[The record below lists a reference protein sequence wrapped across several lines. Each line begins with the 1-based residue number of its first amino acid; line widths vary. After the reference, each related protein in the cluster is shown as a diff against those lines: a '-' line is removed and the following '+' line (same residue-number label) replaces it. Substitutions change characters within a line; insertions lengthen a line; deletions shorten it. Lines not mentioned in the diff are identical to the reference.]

1 MVEILEGP
9 EGRLARWA
17 IKLQAYNYTIEH
29 RAGSKHQ
36 NADGLSRLPT
46 IHALIPEADRLYDL
60 IHQPKEWDNEIPEIK
75 QILGKLSENTTY
87 SKGQLFKELDGKSY
101 ILLRPSN
108 RPEVI
113 KVAHLL
119 LRHGGLV
126 KTMEQ
131 IKKDYYWE
139 SISLDVTEYINSC
152 LICQSEVRFK
162 PSTTYELV
170 KPKFAWHTVSMDLV
184 GPLPP
189 STIGVKYIIVAIDHL
204 TKWVEARSVKDLG
217 ARTVARFVQE
227 QIIHRHDCPQ
237 FLLTDNATNFTGR
250 VLPKLNYLM
259 GIRGVL
265 TTPYHPESNGT
276 VERVNATLEMILRKL
291 VVDKPSDWN
300 NHLQSAVFA
309 YNVSYYS
316 STKHTPFQLLYGRQ
330 PALPPLLYNLI
341 KESEALSYYDY
352 LKQLCNT

>member
-1 MVEILEGP
+1 M
-9 EGRLARWA
+9 
-17 IKLQAYNYTIEH
+17 
-29 RAGSKHQ
+29 
-36 NADGLSRLPT
+36 
-46 IHALIPEADRLYDL
+46 
-60 IHQPKEWDNEIPEIK
+60 
-75 QILGKLSENTTY
+75 
-87 SKGQLFKELDGKSY
+87 
-101 ILLRPSN
+101 
-108 RPEVI
+108 I

-119 LRHGGLV
+119 TGHGGLV

-139 SISLDVTEYINSC
+139 SISFDVTEYINSC

-227 QIIHRHDCPQ
+227 QIIHRHGCPQ

-259 GIRGVL
+259 GIREVL

-276 VERVNATLEMILRKL
+276 VERVNATLERILRKL

-300 NHLQSAVFA
+300 NHLQSAVFV
-309 YNVSYYS
+309 YNISYHS

-330 PALPPLLYNLI
+330 PALPPLLYDLI
-341 KESEALSYYDY
+341 IESESLSYYNY
-352 LKQLCNT
+352 LKQLCNTLISL